1 MIAATV
7 FSQTRI
13 VPCASRVQRVNQ
25 MTSKSAFV
33 SPRPVAAKA
42 LPDVS
47 FIFDIAEGAPGT
59 VDAPLPV
66 VAGLAVVV
74 SAAALLFFSL
84 GLKPGTYFKLINQYN
99 TTVTD
104 YLPSDL
110 HILQVLMLLL
120 KCNREI
126 LSRAAS
132 ANKKK
137 QNFAV
142 AFYSLF

>member
-1 MIAATV
+1 
-7 FSQTRI
+7 
-13 VPCASRVQRVNQ
+13 

-84 GLKPGTYFKLINQYN
+84 GLKPGA
-99 TTVTD
+99 D
-104 YLPSDL
+104 
-110 HILQVLMLLL
+110 
-120 KCNREI
+120 
-126 LSRAAS
+126 AAS
-132 ANKKK
+132 EMQQRDSKSGRFRK
-137 QNFAV
+137 
-142 AFYSLF
+142 